1 MIPVQFS
8 VAIYT
13 IHIREYF
20 NSISKRFLLDNYFVL
35 FCFSFGDKPHYVYDA
50 QLLFFNERRFRDDN
64 ENASRLVTI
73 EMIETKTIIRIITSN
88 IALILLA
95 AFT

>member
-13 IHIREYF
+13 IHIRECF
-20 NSISKRFLLDNYFVL
+20 NSIPKRFFIDNYFML
-35 FCFSFGDKPHYVYDA
+35 FCFSFGDKPHYAHDA

-64 ENASRLVTI
+64 ENASRLVTM
-73 EMIETKTIIRIITSN
+73 EMIETKIIIRIITSN